1 MRKFL
6 ILALAVVINTS
17 AFAQANRFIY
27 VVTMKTNT
35 KDPSN
40 IQKEN
45 VYLDTN
51 GKQSLFIAEKAVQ
64 RDSIFQRVR
73 QTNQRP
79 DFSQMEN
86 FRSQINYTISK
97 DLSNNETTFKN
108 RIGRDIYSYTE
119 PMDLKWKIEPETMK
133 IDKYTAQKATTSYG
147 GRNWTAWFTTEIPL
161 SNGPYKFGGLPGL
174 IIKLTDDKGD
184 YVFEMAESKKIAEMA
199 TVNQFGQTIKIKKPD
214 YVKMEK
220 KYREDPEAYFQAQS
234 NGAPRPPV
242 STMGGGE
249 GRGGRQGG
257 GNGGGQRG
265 GDFRTRM
272 IEDIKNNNNP
282 IELQ

>member
-1 MRKFL
+1 MKKIL
-6 ILALAVVINTS
+6 IV
-17 AFAQANRFIY
+17 AFAVITNTLVYSQANRFIY
-27 VVTMKTNT
+27 VVTMKPNS
-35 KDPSN
+35 KDATN

-51 GKQSLFIAEKAVQ
+51 GKQSIFIPEKTVQ
-64 RDSIFQRVR
+64 RDSIFQRNR
-73 QTNQRP
+73 QTNQRVE
-79 DFSQMEN
+79 FGQMEN
-86 FRSQINYTISK
+86 YRSQITYTISK

-147 GRNWTAWFTTEIPL
+147 GRNWTAWFTNEIPL

-174 IIKLTDDKGD
+174 IIKMTDDKGD

-199 TVNQFGQTIKIKKPD
+199 TTNQFGQTIKIKKPD
-214 YVKMEK
+214 YIKMEK
-220 KYREDPEAYFQAQS
+220 KYKEDPEAYFQAQA

-242 STMGGGE
+242 SMNGGGE
-249 GRGGRQGG
+249 GRGGRQG

>member
-1 MRKFL
+1 MRKIL

-97 DLSNNETTFKN
+97 DLSNNEATFKN

-220 KYREDPEAYFQAQS
+220 KYREDPEAYFQAQA

-249 GRGGRQGG
+249 GRSGRQG